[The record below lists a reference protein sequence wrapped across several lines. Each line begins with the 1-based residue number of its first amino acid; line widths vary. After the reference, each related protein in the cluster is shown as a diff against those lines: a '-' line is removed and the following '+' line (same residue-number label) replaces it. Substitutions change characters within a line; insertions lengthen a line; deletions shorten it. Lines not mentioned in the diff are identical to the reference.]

1 MDDSEFNEDILDLVT
16 QMSLAEHL
24 EWDADRLDVM
34 RDIILTFGAQV
45 QDQYQLWVEGAPNAQ
60 PGSIRSM
67 SSHSSRDSSNIS
79 YIMNAGDNLDKQTT
93 AAAGATVVDMGRN
106 KDYIQQLRT
115 KLLWYQR
122 SIVRE
127 ISMSGSGSG
136 SSLFDH
142 VSAYHDRID

>member
-1 MDDSEFNEDILDLVT
+1 MDDHEFNEDILDLVT

-34 RDIILTFGAQV
+34 RDIIVTFGTQV
-45 QDQYQLWVEGAPNAQ
+45 QDQYQQWVEGAPNAQ
-60 PGSIRSM
+60 PGSIHSM
-67 SSHSSRDSSNIS
+67 SSHSSRDSSNHL
-79 YIMNAGDNLDKQTT
+79 NKE
-93 AAAGATVVDMGRN
+93 ATLADMGRT

-127 ISMSGSGSG
+127 ISMSGSSG
-136 SSLFDH
+136 SSLLDH
-142 VSAYHDRID
+142 VSAMIGLIIA